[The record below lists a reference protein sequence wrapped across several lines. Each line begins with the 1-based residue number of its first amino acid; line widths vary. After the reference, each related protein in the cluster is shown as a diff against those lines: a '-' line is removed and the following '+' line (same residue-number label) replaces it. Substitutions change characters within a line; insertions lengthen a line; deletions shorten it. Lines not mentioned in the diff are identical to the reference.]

1 MESVEE
7 TKEKSKELLEITKKL
22 NEEQKQAVLY
32 IATGMLL
39 NSQSSVLNQKEA
51 NV

>member
-1 MESVEE
+1 MEKVEK
-7 TKEKSKELLEITKKL
+7 TKDKSKELIEIAKKL

-39 NSQSSVLNQKEA
+39 NSQSVVLNTKEA
-51 NV
+51 SA